1 MKRSSLIKKLPIKW
15 KLTIWS
21 SVLLCILFL
30 SYNLLQYIVIERWSI
45 NYEKQNIK
53 HQLIEIKAFFKEKSI
68 RTAAEMKS
76 YAPYLATINEKHQ
89 LIRILDTKGKPI
101 LTVSHSVPTSW
112 VKPKIATSMEY
123 EMAYHY
129 EDRLLIL
136 RSPMVTKQF
145 IGTIEI
151 VSNMEMF
158 DDFRNT
164 IFLVMIA
171 TGIGGIILSF
181 LGGRIIA
188 KQLLVNVQAMTNTV
202 KKIKKNGLNER
213 VPVND
218 TNDELAQL
226 GKLFND
232 LMDDLEQ
239 SFLQQKQFVED
250 ASHELRTPLTI
261 IKGHLTMLNRWGK
274 NDPHV
279 LNKSLQSSLKE
290 VERLNKLV
298 QELLELSRAESESFN
313 MTEWDTVDV
322 SIVIDQVIRNFETV
336 YADCIFHIVRSE
348 SVYINIVARHLEQI
362 LVILLDNAV
371 KYSQGNQKEVH
382 ILAYQVQNVAKIE
395 IKDFGVGIPQE
406 EIPYVFHRF
415 YRVDK
420 ARSRKQ
426 GGNGLGLAI
435 AKRLVEKYGGTISIE
450 SKEGQ
455 GTTVILTF
463 PIAR

>member
-1 MKRSSLIKKLPIKW
+1 MKWSSLIRKLPIKW

-21 SVLLCILFL
+21 SALLCILFV
-30 SYNLLQYIVIERWSI
+30 SYNILQYVVIERWSL
-45 NYEKQNIK
+45 NYEKQNSK
-53 HQLIEIKAFFKEKSI
+53 HQLIELEAFFKEKAI
-68 RTAAEMKS
+68 RTPAELKNYVQYFEM
-76 YAPYLATINEKHQ
+76 INEKNQ
-89 LIRILDTKGKPI
+89 LIRILDNEGKPVLI
-101 LTVSHSVPTSW
+101 VSHSVPSSW
-112 VKPKIATSMEY
+112 VQPKQVTSLQY
-123 EMAYHY
+123 EIAYHQQQ
-129 EDRLLIL
+129 DRLLIL
-136 RSPMVTKQF
+136 RSPMTTF
-145 IGTIEI
+145 AGTIEI
-151 VSNMEMF
+151 VRNMEMF
-158 DDFRNT
+158 DDFRDT
-164 IFLVMIA
+164 FFFVMVA
-171 TGIGGIILSF
+171 TGIGAIILSF
-181 LGGRIIA
+181 LGGTIIA
-188 KQLLVNVQAMTNTV
+188 KQLLVNVQAITNTV
-202 KKIKKNGLNER
+202 KRIKRNGLNER

-274 NDPHV
+274 NDPNV

-290 VERLNKLV
+290 VERLNQLV
-298 QELLELSRAESESFN
+298 HELLELSHAESEPLH
-313 MTEWDTVDV
+313 MIEWEIVDV
-322 SIVIDQVIRNFETV
+322 SMVIDQAIRNFENV
-336 YADCIFHIVRSE
+336 YTDYTFRKIRSE
-348 SVYINIVARHLEQI
+348 SLYINMVARHLEQV

-371 KYSQGNQKEVH
+371 KYSKENQKEVH
-382 ILAYQVQNVAKIE
+382 ISTYRMQNVAKIE
-395 IKDFGVGIPQE
+395 VKDFGIGIPQE

-463 PIAR
+463 PAVR

>member
-1 MKRSSLIKKLPIKW
+1 MKWSSLTRKLPIKW

-21 SVLLCILFL
+21 SALLCILFV
-30 SYNLLQYIVIERWSI
+30 SYNILQYVVMEKWSI
-45 NYEKQNIK
+45 NYEKQNSK
-53 HQLIEIKAFFKEKSI
+53 HQLIELEAFFKEKSI
-68 RTAAEMKS
+68 RTPSELKS
-76 YAPYLATINEKHQ
+76 YAQYFATINEKNQ
-89 LIRILDTKGKPI
+89 LIRILDDKGKPVLI
-101 LTVSHSVPTSW
+101 VSHSVPSSW
-112 VKPKIATSMEY
+112 VKPKRVVSLQY
-123 EMAYHY
+123 EITYHQQ
-129 EDRLLIL
+129 ERLLIL
-136 RSPMVTKQF
+136 RSPMTTF
-145 IGTIEI
+145 AGTIEI
-151 VSNMEMF
+151 VRNMEMF
-158 DDFRNT
+158 DDFQEA
-164 IFLVMIA
+164 FFFVMVA
-171 TGIGGIILSF
+171 TGIGAIILSF
-181 LGGRIIA
+181 LGGAIIA

-202 KKIKKNGLNER
+202 KRIKKNGLNER

-274 NDPHV
+274 NDPNV

-290 VERLNKLV
+290 VERLNQLV
-298 QELLELSRAESESFN
+298 HELLELSRAESESPDT
-313 MTEWDTVDV
+313 TEWETVDV
-322 SIVIDQVIRNFETV
+322 SMVIDQVIRNFENV
-336 YADCIFHIVRSE
+336 YTDYKFRKIRSE
-348 SVYINIVARHLEQI
+348 SLYINMVARHLEQV

-371 KYSQGNQKEVH
+371 KYGQENQKEVH
-382 ILAYQVQNVAKIE
+382 VSTYRMQNVAKIE
-395 IKDFGVGIPQE
+395 VKDFGIGIPQE

-463 PIAR
+463 PVVR

>member
-1 MKRSSLIKKLPIKW
+1 MKWSSLTRKLPIKW

-21 SVLLCILFL
+21 SALLCILFV
-30 SYNLLQYIVIERWSI
+30 SYNILQYVVMEKWSI
-45 NYEKQNIK
+45 NYEKQNSK
-53 HQLIEIKAFFKEKSI
+53 HQLIELEAFFKEKSI
-68 RTAAEMKS
+68 RTPSELKS
-76 YAPYLATINEKHQ
+76 YAQYFATINEKNQ
-89 LIRILDTKGKPI
+89 LIRILDDKGKPVLI
-101 LTVSHSVPTSW
+101 VSHSVPSSW
-112 VKPKIATSMEY
+112 VKPKRVVSLQY
-123 EMAYHY
+123 EITYHQQ
-129 EDRLLIL
+129 ERLLIL
-136 RSPMVTKQF
+136 RSPMTTF
-145 IGTIEI
+145 AGTIEI
-151 VSNMEMF
+151 VRNMEMF
-158 DDFRNT
+158 DDFQEA
-164 IFLVMIA
+164 FFFVMVA
-171 TGIGGIILSF
+171 TGIGAIILSF
-181 LGGRIIA
+181 LGGAIIA

-202 KKIKKNGLNER
+202 KRIKKNGLNER

-274 NDPHV
+274 NDPNV

-290 VERLNKLV
+290 VERLNQLV
-298 QELLELSRAESESFN
+298 HELLELSRAESESPDT
-313 MTEWDTVDV
+313 TETVDV
-322 SIVIDQVIRNFETV
+322 RMVIDQVIRNFENV
-336 YADCIFHIVRSE
+336 YTDYKFRKIRSE
-348 SVYINIVARHLEQI
+348 SLYINMVARHLEQV

-371 KYSQGNQKEVH
+371 KYGQENQKEVH
-382 ILAYQVQNVAKIE
+382 VSTYRMQNVAKIE
-395 IKDFGVGIPQE
+395 VKDFGIGIPQE

-463 PIAR
+463 PVVR

>member
-1 MKRSSLIKKLPIKW
+1 MKWSSLTRKLPIKW

-21 SVLLCILFL
+21 SALLCILFV
-30 SYNLLQYIVIERWSI
+30 SYNILQYVVMERWSV
-45 NYEKQNIK
+45 NYEKQNSK
-53 HQLIEIKAFFKEKSI
+53 HQLIELEAFFKEKSI
-68 RTAAEMKS
+68 RTPSELKS
-76 YAPYLATINEKHQ
+76 YAQYFATINEKNQ
-89 LIRILDTKGKPI
+89 LIRILDDKGKPVLI
-101 LTVSHSVPTSW
+101 VSHSVPSSW
-112 VKPKIATSMEY
+112 VKPKRVASLQY
-123 EMAYHY
+123 EITYHQQ
-129 EDRLLIL
+129 ERLLIL
-136 RSPMVTKQF
+136 RSPMTTF
-145 IGTIEI
+145 AGTIEI
-151 VSNMEMF
+151 VRNMEMF
-158 DDFRNT
+158 DDFQET
-164 IFLVMIA
+164 FFFVMVA
-171 TGIGGIILSF
+171 TGIGAIILSF
-181 LGGRIIA
+181 LGGAIIA

-202 KKIKKNGLNER
+202 KRIKKNGLNER

-274 NDPHV
+274 NDPNV

-290 VERLNKLV
+290 VERLNQLV
-298 QELLELSRAESESFN
+298 HELLELSRAESESPDT
-313 MTEWDTVDV
+313 TEWETVDV
-322 SIVIDQVIRNFETV
+322 SMVIDQVIRNFENV
-336 YADCIFHIVRSE
+336 YTDYKFRKIRSE
-348 SVYINIVARHLEQI
+348 SLYINMVARHLEQV

-371 KYSQGNQKEVH
+371 KYGQENQKEVH
-382 ILAYQVQNVAKIE
+382 ISTYRMQNVAKIE
-395 IKDFGVGIPQE
+395 VKDFGIGIPQE

-463 PIAR
+463 PAVR

>member
-1 MKRSSLIKKLPIKW
+1 MKWSSLTRKLPIKW

-21 SVLLCILFL
+21 SALLCILFV
-30 SYNLLQYIVIERWSI
+30 SYNILQYVVMERWSI
-45 NYEKQNIK
+45 NYEKQNSK
-53 HQLIEIKAFFKEKSI
+53 YQLIELEAFFKEKSI
-68 RTAAEMKS
+68 RTPSELKS
-76 YAPYLATINEKHQ
+76 YAQYFATINEKNQ
-89 LIRILDTKGKPI
+89 LIRILDDKGKPVLI
-101 LTVSHSVPTSW
+101 VSHSVPSNW
-112 VKPKIATSMEY
+112 VKPKQVASLQY
-123 EMAYHY
+123 EIAYHHQ
-129 EDRLLIL
+129 DRLLIL
-136 RSPMVTKQF
+136 RSPMTTF
-145 IGTIEI
+145 AGTIEI
-151 VSNMEMF
+151 VRNMEMF
-158 DDFRNT
+158 DDFQDT
-164 IFLVMIA
+164 FFFVMVA
-171 TGIGGIILSF
+171 TGIGAIILSF
-181 LGGRIIA
+181 LGGAIIA

-202 KKIKKNGLNER
+202 KRIKKNGLNER

-274 NDPHV
+274 NDPNV

-290 VERLNKLV
+290 VERLNQLV
-298 QELLELSRAESESFN
+298 HELLELSRAESESPD
-313 MTEWDTVDV
+313 MTEWEIVDV
-322 SIVIDQVIRNFETV
+322 GTVINQVIRNFENAYTD
-336 YADCIFHIVRSE
+336 YTFRKIRSE
-348 SVYINIVARHLEQI
+348 SLYINMVARHLEQV

-371 KYSQGNQKEVH
+371 KYSKENQKEVH
-382 ILAYQVQNVAKIE
+382 ISTYRVQNVAKIE
-395 IKDFGVGIPQE
+395 VKDFGIGIPQE

-463 PIAR
+463 PAVR

>member
-1 MKRSSLIKKLPIKW
+1 MIKKLPIKW

-21 SVLLCILFL
+21 SVLLSVLFI
-30 SYNLLQYIVIERWSI
+30 SYNLLQYIVIEKWSVS
-45 NYEKQNIK
+45 YEQQNMQ
-53 HQLIEIKAFFKEKSI
+53 HQLTEIEAFLKEKSI
-68 RTAAEMKS
+68 RDPSELQR
-76 YAPYLATINEKHQ
+76 YDHYFATINEKNQ
-89 LIRILDTKGKPI
+89 MIRILDEKGKPVF
-101 LTVSHSVPTSW
+101 TVSHSVPSSW
-112 VKPKIATSMEY
+112 VKPKKATSLQY
-123 EMAYHY
+123 EIVHHY

-136 RSPMVTKQF
+136 RSPMTAF
-145 IGTIEI
+145 SGTIEI
-151 VSNMEMF
+151 VRNMETF
-158 DDFRNT
+158 DDFRDT
-164 IFLVMIA
+164 IFLVMVA
-171 TGIGGIILSF
+171 TVAGAVILSF
-181 LGGRIIA
+181 LGGSIIA

-202 KKIKKNGLNER
+202 KRIKKNGLNER

-274 NDPHV
+274 HDPNV

-290 VERLNKLV
+290 VERLNQLV
-298 QELLELSRAESESFN
+298 HELLELSRAESEAPN
-313 MTEWDTVDV
+313 MTEWEMVDV
-322 SIVIDQVIRNFETV
+322 RLVMDSVIRNFENV
-336 YADCIFHIVRSE
+336 YADYTFRQIRSE
-348 SVYINIVARHLEQI
+348 SAYIRIVARHLEQI
-362 LVILLDNAV
+362 FVILLDNAV
-371 KYSQGNQKEVH
+371 KYSQESRKEIHVS
-382 ILAYQVQNVAKIE
+382 IYQEDDVAKIE
-395 IKDFGVGIPQE
+395 VKDFGIGIPQADL
-406 EIPYVFHRF
+406 PYVFRRF

-426 GGNGLGLAI
+426 GGNGLGLSI

-455 GTTVILTF
+455 GTTVVMAF
-463 PIAR
+463 PVVRL

>member
-1 MKRSSLIKKLPIKW
+1 MKWSSLTRKLPIKW

-21 SVLLCILFL
+21 SALLCILFV
-30 SYNLLQYIVIERWSI
+30 SYNILQYVVIERWSI
-45 NYEKQNIK
+45 NYEKQNSK
-53 HQLIEIKAFFKEKSI
+53 HQLIELEAFFKEKSI
-68 RTAAEMKS
+68 RTPSELKS
-76 YAPYLATINEKHQ
+76 YAQYFATVNEKNQ
-89 LIRILDTKGKPI
+89 LIRILDDKGKPVLI
-101 LTVSHSVPTSW
+101 VSHSVPSSW
-112 VKPKIATSMEY
+112 VKPKRVASLQY
-123 EMAYHY
+123 EITYHQQ
-129 EDRLLIL
+129 ERLLIL
-136 RSPMVTKQF
+136 RSPITTF
-145 IGTIEI
+145 AGTIEI
-151 VSNMEMF
+151 VRNMEMF
-158 DDFRNT
+158 DDFRDA
-164 IFLVMIA
+164 FFFVMVA
-171 TGIGGIILSF
+171 TGIGAIILSF
-181 LGGRIIA
+181 LGGTIIA

-202 KKIKKNGLNER
+202 KRIKKNGLNER

-232 LMDDLEQ
+232 LLDDLEQ

-274 NDPHV
+274 NDPNV

-290 VERLNKLV
+290 VERLNQLV
-298 QELLELSRAESESFN
+298 HELLELSRAESESPD
-313 MTEWDTVDV
+313 MTEWEIVDV
-322 SIVIDQVIRNFETV
+322 GTVIDQVIRNFENAYTD
-336 YADCIFHIVRSE
+336 YTFRKIRSE
-348 SVYINIVARHLEQI
+348 SLYINMVARHLEQV

-371 KYSQGNQKEVH
+371 KYGQENQKEVH
-382 ILAYQVQNVAKIE
+382 ISTYRVQNAAKIE
-395 IKDFGVGIPQE
+395 VKDFGIGIPQE

-463 PIAR
+463 PAVR